1 VFYSVQDVQVSEV
14 CLSRLCRAVHPV
26 RACLGKFLARCRKDV
41 RSP

>member
-1 VFYSVQDVQVSEV
+1 VFYSVQVSEV

-26 RACLGKFLARCRKDV
+26 RVCLGKFLARCRKDV